1 LPTFAKKSH
10 KKIIYLPYARG
21 KARASVHSASASADW
36 AAFADAFAGAESLAV
51 AHSLALALAQ
61 SFAVANF
68 FAFANWLARLFA
80 ACAGDWSPAG
90 APAALCKAIWVYHG
104 EFRV

>member
-1 LPTFAKKSH
+1 M
-10 KKIIYLPYARG
+10 
-21 KARASVHSASASADW
+21 HSASACDGW

-61 SFAVANF
+61 SFAVAKF

-80 ACAGDWSPAG
+80 ACAEDWARAG
-90 APAALCKAIWVYHG
+90 APAALRKAIWVYRG
-104 EFRV
+104 EFRVWVLVQ